1 MLLSKSSL
9 YRSRKFSS
17 LKVTDS
23 VLVAVD
29 GSTARFPPKKLQSLQ
44 FSMRFHI
51 IEITNAHRGRKLL
64 HTELRLIA
72 FQRKRK
78 PERYSQS
85 HRKFTLLTHAHQ
97 NSCKYIQRWNYKMWY
112 SLFAFDV
119 IVHIWSLT
127 LFSFN
132 THYVRIPK
140 ELVA

>member
-72 FQRKRK
+72 FQRKKTREIFPIPSEIHPFNTCTSK
-78 PERYSQS
+78 LMQIYSKVELQNVVFVVCTWCYCTYLELDFVFLQHALRPYSQ
-85 HRKFTLLTHAHQ
+85 
-97 NSCKYIQRWNYKMWY
+97 
-112 SLFAFDV
+112 
-119 IVHIWSLT
+119 
-127 LFSFN
+127 
-132 THYVRIPK
+132 RIGR
-140 ELVA
+140 

>member
-72 FQRKRK
+72 FQRKKTREIF
-78 PERYSQS
+78 PIPSEI
-85 HRKFTLLTHAHQ
+85 HPFNTHAHK
-97 NSCKYIQRWNYKMWY
+97 NSCKYIQRWNTKCGIRCLHLMLLYI
-112 SLFAFDV
+112 FGA
-119 IVHIWSLT
+119 
-127 LFSFN
+127 
-132 THYVRIPK
+132 
-140 ELVA
+140 